1 MLEPTL
7 SFPVLRLK
15 PKHDRRVRSG
25 HPWIFS
31 NEIQDRDL
39 EVKPGETVD
48 IVDSKGGFIGR
59 GYFNP
64 ASLIAVRLL
73 TRNRKEAIDT
83 VTFFEQRLRNA
94 HRYRQT
100 IYPDRTSLRLIHAE
114 GDQLPGLVIDRYGDV
129 LAVQITTLGM
139 QTRKALLRE
148 AIENVFNPAGAIL
161 RSEGRNRQL
170 EGLEDENTTWFGSI
184 PDAIVF
190 DEFGVQFNVQPA
202 LGQKTGHFFDQAEN
216 RSFAGSLCRGR
227 TILDVY
233 ANSGGWALHAL
244 YHGADYAITID
255 KAPLNAERAEANAA
269 LNGVGDKL
277 EAHTAEGRRTLI
289 DMIEQNMRFGAVV
302 LDPPAFAKT
311 RKAANNALRGYQE
324 INKLGLCL
332 VEPGGLLFTS
342 SCSFHVQEER
352 YVDAIQQA
360 AVEVGRRLRL
370 IRRGEQAPDHPVIPF
385 IPETRYLKSYA
396 FEVSLDR

>member
-1 MLEPTL
+1 MSHP
-7 SFPVLRLK
+7 SLRLK
-15 PKHDRRVRSG
+15 PKHDKRVRSG
-25 HPWIFS
+25 HPWVFS
-31 NEIQDRDL
+31 NEIQDRDIDI
-39 EVKPGETVD
+39 PAGSTVD
-48 IVDSKGGFIGR
+48 ITDSKGAFIGR

-64 ASLIAVRLL
+64 ASLIAVRILS
-73 TRNRKEAIDT
+73 RNRKEEIDEPS
-83 VTFFEQRLRNA
+83 FFEQRLLNA
-94 HRYRQT
+94 QRYRRT
-100 IYPDRTSLRLIHAE
+100 IYPDRGSMRLIHAE

-139 QTRKALLRE
+139 ESRKELLQQ
-148 AIENVFNPAGAIL
+148 AIEKVYQPKGAVL

-170 EGLEDENTTWFGSI
+170 EGLEDENGTWFGEVEEE
-184 PDAIVF
+184 IVF
-190 DEFGVQFNVQPA
+190 DEFGVQFAVQPC

-216 RSFAGSLCRGR
+216 RFFAGKLCKGR
-227 TILDVY
+227 SVLDVY

-244 YHGADYAITID
+244 KQGADYAITID

-269 LNGVGDKL
+269 LNGFGDKL

-342 SCSFHVQEER
+342 SCSFHVQEDR
-352 YVDAIQQA
+352 YVEVIQKA
-360 AVEVGRRLRL
+360 AFEVGRRLRL
-370 IRRGEQAPDHPVIPF
+370 IRRGEQAPDHPVIPC